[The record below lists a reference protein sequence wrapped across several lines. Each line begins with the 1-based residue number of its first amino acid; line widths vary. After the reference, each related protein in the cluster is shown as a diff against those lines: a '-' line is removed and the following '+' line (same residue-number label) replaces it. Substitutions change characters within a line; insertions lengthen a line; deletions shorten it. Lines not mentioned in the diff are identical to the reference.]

1 MTQIITTDQ
10 HVKQNVQNAA
20 ILVFIMSKFYM
31 NMNLIIKVGI
41 VHVCPTQMDILK
53 NVQDAQNRSI
63 IKLASNDI

>member
-53 NVQDAQNRSI
+53 NVQDAKNRSI
-63 IKLASNDI
+63 IKFASNDI